1 MSLTAAER
9 EPTTSDT
16 VFPPRDTGIVVE
28 LAKFLQLHDT
38 SAALVSP
45 DGATVPLPPE
55 VFEVLTRV
63 VAAMKA
69 GKAITL
75 APVSQRLTTSQ
86 AAQMLGI
93 SRPTLVKLLDEHE
106 IPYEQPG
113 RHRRVRLDDML
124 AYRSRRSFER
134 RSLLDEM
141 TRQAV
146 QDGLYDTTAADYVD
160 ALTEARKGDAK

>member
-1 MSLTAAER
+1 
-9 EPTTSDT
+9 
-16 VFPPRDTGIVVE
+16 
-28 LAKFLQLHDT
+28 
-38 SAALVSP
+38 
-45 DGATVPLPPE
+45 VPLPPE

-86 AAQMLGI
+86 AAEMLGI

-113 RHRRVRLDDML
+113 RHRRIRLDDML

-134 RSLLDEM
+134 RSLLDEI

-146 QDGLYDTTAADYVD
+146 QDGLYNTSAADYAD
-160 ALTEARKGDAK
+160 ALKDARRGDAE